1 MANTVA
7 KKVWTNE
14 ETLELIC
21 KYESFPEI
29 WDSRHTHYR
38 QGQKKHVLAIDGEA
52 MNTSVEVQRKIHN
65 LRNQVS
71 NCFTYYTACI
81 VAFV

>member
-29 WDSRHTHYR
+29 WDSRHTHYKDRDKRSMCWQSMGR
-38 QGQKKHVLAIDGEA
+38 QWTPA
-52 MNTSVEVQRKIHN
+52 
-65 LRNQVS
+65 
-71 NCFTYYTACI
+71 
-81 VAFV
+81 